1 MVFYLT
7 VQVRGEGSMW
17 LILAICNLFRNS
29 RRTIAVLFT
38 VALGTG
44 ALFSFDGFINGV
56 LNELRYD
63 TIHSSYG
70 YGQIHTKGYRE
81 AIFEDPTK
89 HWISNN
95 GQVQEFLSRLDGVE
109 NVFPRVGFSALIKH
123 GNTTIGGSGQGIQAE
138 KEAEFFHSLN
148 VEEGETLTSQPNGIL
163 LGRGLAN
170 SLHVRPGDTVTVIAT
185 STKGIISKDKFV
197 VTGIFHTGSLQFDS
211 RVFRVQLSAAQKL
224 LRTSKIEQF
233 SLALKNLSDWDPVA
247 KELETAF
254 PDLEA
259 TPFHILDK
267 VYYQHSVDW
276 LKAQYNVVQVI
287 ILTIVLLGIFNSISA
302 SILERKQEIGNL
314 RANGESV
321 IQVMQMI
328 VAEGGLLAM
337 IGSLIGMG
345 AAYSILMLFI
355 NKGLLMPPGPGQ
367 TRQFLV
373 TFSFEWSMVF
383 FTMMLCTVAAIF
395 ASFLAG
401 IKVAKMSI
409 AKALRSN

>member
-1 MVFYLT
+1 
-7 VQVRGEGSMW
+7 MW
-17 LILAICNLFRNS
+17 LILALRNLFRNG
-29 RRTIAVLFT
+29 RRTIAILFT

-56 LNELRYD
+56 LKELRYD

-70 YGQIHTKGYRE
+70 FGQINTKGYRDTV
-81 AIFEDPTK
+81 FEDPTK
-89 HWISNN
+89 HWISNQ

-109 NVFPRVGFSALIKH
+109 NVFPRVGFSALIKN
-123 GNTTIGGSGQGIQAE
+123 GNTTVGGAGQGIEAE
-138 KEAEFFHSLN
+138 KEADFFHSLN
-148 VEEGETLTSQPNGIL
+148 VEEGETLKSQSNGIL

-170 SLHVRPGDTVTVIAT
+170 ALRVQPGSTVTVIAT

-197 VTGIFHTGSLQFDS
+197 VTGIFHTGSLEFDS
-211 RVFRVQLSAAQKL
+211 RVFRIQLGAAQNL
-224 LRTSKIEQF
+224 LRTSNIESI
-233 SLALKNLSDWDPVA
+233 SLGLRNLSDWAPVA
-247 KELETAF
+247 KAVEDAF

-259 TPFHILDK
+259 TSFDVLDE
-267 VYYQHSVDW
+267 VYYQHSVNW

-287 ILTIVLLGIFNSISA
+287 ILSIVLLGIFNTLSA

-321 IQVMQMI
+321 FQVMRLI
-328 VAEGGLLAM
+328 VVEGGLLAM
-337 IGSLIGMG
+337 LGSLFGMA

-367 TRQFLV
+367 TNQFLV

-383 FTMMLCTVAAIF
+383 FTMILCSGASVI
-395 ASFLAG
+395 ASFFAG
-401 IKVAKMSI
+401 IKVARMSI
-409 AKALRSN
+409 AKSLRSN

>member
-1 MVFYLT
+1 
-7 VQVRGEGSMW
+7 MW
-17 LILAICNLFRNS
+17 LILAIRNLFRNG

-95 GQVQEFLSRLDGVE
+95 GQVQEFLSHLDGVE

-170 SLHVRPGDTVTVIAT
+170 SLHVHPGDTVTVIAT

-197 VTGIFHTGSLQFDS
+197 VTGTFHTGSLQFDS

-247 KELETAF
+247 KELEAAF

-321 IQVMQMI
+321 FQVMQMI

-373 TFSFEWSMVF
+373 TFYFEWSMVF
-383 FTMMLCTVAAIF
+383 FTMALCTVAAIF

-409 AKALRSN
+409 ARALRSN